1 MTEPLR
7 QKLDEITKK
16 TKPYRIFKPLILK
29 KIFFSIAP
37 IPLSE
42 SEYIRISMKKK
53 FERIA
58 EIWYIFR
65 KYHGTDWGGSR
76 GQKMMNRIN

>member
-1 MTEPLR
+1 
-7 QKLDEITKK
+7 
-16 TKPYRIFKPLILK
+16 
-29 KIFFSIAP
+29 
-37 IPLSE
+37 
-42 SEYIRISMKKK
+42 MKKK